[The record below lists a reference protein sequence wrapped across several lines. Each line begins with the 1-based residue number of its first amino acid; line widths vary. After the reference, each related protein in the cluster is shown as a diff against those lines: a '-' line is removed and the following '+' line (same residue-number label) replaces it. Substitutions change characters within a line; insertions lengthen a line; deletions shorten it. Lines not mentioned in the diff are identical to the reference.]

1 MNDKKHH
8 VSVDITISSII
19 WALFFWLAIRFFS
32 QISEILYLVFFSVL
46 ITLATST
53 MVNKLES
60 KKINRRVSAIFI
72 LLLFFSFF
80 FGVVAVMIKPLTSQ
94 IELFAE
100 KAPYILSNLGLVNL
114 DLSQFQSQIALVPN
128 QVYKL
133 AIGTFNGLVQI
144 MAIAF
149 MSFYMTLEMRNLP
162 QYLKYWFG
170 NEKANKYDE
179 IVKKLEQQIGYWL
192 RGELFL
198 MLFVGFLSY
207 LGYTITGIPFAL
219 ALGVLA
225 GLLELIP
232 NIGPTIAAIPAIFI
246 GLSVSPNHALAALVV
261 AILVQQVEN
270 QLLVPFVMKKS
281 TGLNPIVTIIV
292 LFVGLKIGGVLGGI
306 IALPTALAAR
316 VILSHLKINGKNN
329 IPEIT

>member
-1 MNDKKHH
+1 MNNKKRHI
-8 VSVDITISSII
+8 SVDITISSIV
-19 WALFFWLAIRFFS
+19 WALFFWIAIRFFS
-32 QISEILYLVFFSVL
+32 QISEILYLVFFSIL
-46 ITLATST
+46 ITLATSSL
-53 MVNKLES
+53 VNKLES
-60 KKINRRVSAIFI
+60 KKINRKISAILI
-72 LLLFFSFF
+72 LILFFSFF
-80 FGVVAVMIKPLTSQ
+80 IGVIAVMIKPLTSQ
-94 IELFAE
+94 IELFAV
-100 KAPYILSNLGLVNL
+100 KAPYILSSLGLVNL

-133 AIGTFNGLVQI
+133 AIGTFNGLVQL

-149 MSFYMTLEMRNLP
+149 MSFYMTLEMKNLSG
-162 QYLKYWFG
+162 YLNFWFG
-170 NEKANKYDE
+170 QEKADKYNE

-207 LGYTITGIPFAL
+207 LGYTIIGLPFAL

-246 GLSVSPNHALAALVV
+246 GLSVSPNQAIFALLV
-261 AILVQQVEN
+261 AIIVQQIEN

-281 TGLNPIVTIIV
+281 TGLNPIITIIV
-292 LFVGLKIGGVLGGI
+292 LFVGLKVGGALGGI

-316 VILSHLKINGKNN
+316 VVISHLKINGKTNM
-329 IPEIT
+329 PEIA